1 MQLGPNMK
9 RLREM
14 DVAESVRACVTA
26 GPGDLLTYEVSACLE
41 VDGMQ
46 LEVRGHGPDLEMAAA
61 SAMTV
66 LGDNGAGIE
75 PAPDNDPLPL
85 AGDAAM

>member
-14 DVAESVRACVTA
+14 DIAETVKACVTA
-26 GPGDLLTYEVSACLE
+26 GPGDLLTYEVSACLDI
-41 VDGMQ
+41 DGMQ
-46 LEVRGHGPDLEMAAA
+46 LEVRGHGPDMEMAAA

-66 LGDNGAGIE
+66 LGHNGASIE
-75 PAPDNDPLPL
+75 PPPDPDPLPV
-85 AGDAAM
+85 AGDSTI

>member
-14 DVAESVRACVTA
+14 DIADTVQASVTA
-26 GPGDLLTYEVSACLE
+26 GPGDLMSYEVSARMD

-46 LEVRGHGPDLEMAAA
+46 LEVRGRGPDLEVAAA

-66 LGDNGAGIE
+66 LGNNGAALE
-75 PAPDNDPLPL
+75 PPPDGDPLPED
-85 AGDAAM
+85 GDATV

>member
-14 DVAESVRACVTA
+14 DIADTVKACVTA
-26 GPGDLLTYEVSACLE
+26 GPGDLMSYEVSACLD

-46 LEVRGHGPDLEMAAA
+46 LEVRGRGPDLEVAAA
-61 SAMTV
+61 SAMSV
-66 LGDNGAGIE
+66 LSENGSGLE
-75 PAPDNDPLPL
+75 APPDGDPLPV
-85 AGDAAM
+85 AGDTAD